1 MSSASLGRRVPGLK
15 GMLIECVRRAATGDA
30 GGLLEAVA
38 CRLGRAFPDAR
49 PVRWLC
55 FHTGEALGTCRL
67 VTGRERLRDHRGG
80 GAERVVELGCG
91 ALLILPLA
99 DTNWRHLYFHGSYEP
114 HVAALVK
121 HLLQPGETAVDIGAN
136 NGFYTA
142 LFADRVGPAG
152 RVHAFEANPALVDRL
167 TRMIALNGFHG
178 RVRLNPVA
186 VSDRAGTARLYLSD
200 HLDTTGMSS
209 LVRKTYL
216 EGGACIDVATTTLD
230 DYALQRLVAPIAL
243 LKMDIEGAEISAL
256 RGMEALL
263 RARPPR
269 AILCEVADNRHSLA
283 TEGVAFAGSHA
294 LIEFLKARGYRPFR
308 IAPGGLRPFRGEPV
322 QHDEFCFL
330 HGSALG
336 TFDHLI
342 RD

>member
-1 MSSASLGRRVPGLK
+1 MDCASLGLRSPGLK
-15 GMLIECVRRAATGDA
+15 GMLVQGVRRAAIGDA
-30 GGLLEAVA
+30 GGLLERVA
-38 CRLGRAFPDAR
+38 CRLGRAFPNAR

-55 FHTGEALGTCRL
+55 FHTGEAL
-67 VTGRERLRDHRGG
+67 RDQDR
-80 GAERVVELGCG
+80 GAERVMELATLERRSACRRSCG
-91 ALLILPLA
+91 AVLILPLA
-99 DTNWRHLYFHGSYEP
+99 DYNWRHLYFHGSYEP
-114 HVAALVK
+114 HVTALVGQ
-121 HLLQPGETAVDIGAN
+121 LLRPGETAVDIGAN
-136 NGFYTA
+136 SGFYTA
-142 LFADRVGPAG
+142 LFADRVGPRG

-167 TRMIALNGFHG
+167 ARMITLNGFQG

-186 VSDRAGTARLYLSD
+186 VSDRTGTARLYLSD

-216 EGGACIDVATTTLD
+216 EESARIDVATTTLD
-230 DYALQRLVAPIAL
+230 DYARKRQVGPIGL

-283 TEGVAFAGSHA
+283 TDGVAFAGSHA
-294 LIEFLKARGYRPFR
+294 LIAFLKARGYCPFR
-308 IAPGGLRPFRGEPV
+308 IAPGGLRAFRGEHV

-330 HGSALG
+330 HGSALSA
-336 TFDHLI
+336 FDHLI
-342 RD
+342 QD